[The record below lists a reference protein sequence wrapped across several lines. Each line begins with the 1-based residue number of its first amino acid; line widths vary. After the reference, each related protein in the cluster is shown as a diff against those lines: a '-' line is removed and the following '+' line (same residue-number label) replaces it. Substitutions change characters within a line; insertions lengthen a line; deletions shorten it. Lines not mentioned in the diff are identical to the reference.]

1 MERNEKQIN
10 VNFMER
16 NEKLKN
22 LDLLGKS
29 HNRIEIDLWVFDNLG
44 FHKKNKEEGELY
56 VGDSIYK
63 FVLIY

>member
-1 MERNEKQIN
+1 
-10 VNFMER
+10 MER

-29 HNRIEIDLWVFDNLG
+29 HNLRTEIDLWVFDNLG
-44 FHKKNKEEGELY
+44 FQNKNKEEGELY
-56 VGDSIYK
+56 FGDSIYK